1 MKRFATAC
9 VVSLFGLMLMSPSA
23 DAMVNNRLNASVPIN
38 LFTGEPEE
46 STESENGSAAI
57 MPDGSYYDNTTGM
70 FTYKIG
76 ENSVSVSVYDGMIVT
91 NEVAL
96 EVSEGA
102 SVTLYKDGDAVESV
116 PSKISSPGTYVIM
129 GKDSNGEKQIMSFQM
144 VSKLTGDIS
153 QYMLPEG
160 FSVKSVY
167 LDDKQAQTD
176 YGLVEM
182 EKEGTYSITYSC
194 SANSKE
200 YYLNV
205 TIDHTPPAVTFEGL
219 DENNRARGPVTVT
232 GLAKTDKVY
241 VTYEGE
247 ESSLNMYSQVTES
260 GDYRIVVSDDAGN
273 IVDKEF
279 TILVYFNNQAWL
291 FLLLILLVIGGII
304 AALYISRKR
313 LRVR

>member
-9 VVSLFGLMLMSPSA
+9 VVSLFGLMLMSPSV
-23 DAMVNNRLNASVPIN
+23 DAMVNKSLGASVPIN

-46 STESENGSAAI
+46 STESENGSAAV
-57 MPDGSYYDNTTGM
+57 MPDGSYYDNATGM
-70 FTYKIG
+70 FTYKVSDGSI
-76 ENSVSVSVYDGMIVT
+76 SVSVYDGMIVT
-91 NEVAL
+91 NEVAVS
-96 EVSEGA
+96 VSEGTTA
-102 SVTLYKDGDAVESV
+102 KMFMNGDELESI

-129 GKDSNGEKQIMSFQM
+129 GNGTNGEEQVMSFQM
-144 VSKLTGDIS
+144 VAKLTGDIS

-167 LDDKQAQTD
+167 LDDKQAATD

-182 EKEGTYSITYSC
+182 EEEGTYSITYTC

-205 TIDHTPPAVTFEGL
+205 TIDHTPPAVTFDGL
-219 DENNRARGPVTVT
+219 DEKNRARGPVTVN
-232 GLAKTDKVY
+232 GLTKTDKVY

-247 ESSLNMYSQVTES
+247 EGRLNMHNQVTES

-291 FLLLILLVIGGII
+291 FLLLIVLVIGGIF